1 MKIEIQEQLN
11 EIATRIPPSD
21 RREVK
26 GIKEIQPTLTD
37 ALEAYFNIATVKP
50 KAFRL
55 DLIKGKIYSIF
66 PQEVE
71 IIEPEVKKYSIYGDY
86 ISD

>member
-1 MKIEIQEQLN
+1 MEKLQLILTRKIGFGDTWCLTTFDEPQSEY
-11 EIATRIPPSD
+11 
-21 RREVK
+21 
-26 GIKEIQPTLTD
+26 PTLTD